1 MNKSSEIPALP
12 AIGENLY
19 RERKKQQLSLA
30 DLAGASGISKA
41 MLSQIESEKVNPTI
55 ATLWKIAHALHVDLE
70 SLISGGGKQKKKFEV
85 IRQENLISLSTDR
98 TGTRFRVLSPASM
111 AEDLELYRMTLEP
124 GGIHASQPHANGT
137 EEYLNV
143 LEGRIR
149 VTAGEES
156 AILEQGDFMIV
167 QTDVEHVIENL
178 AAGRSEL
185 FMVVRFRKA

>member
-1 MNKSSEIPALP
+1 MHSS
-12 AIGENLY
+12 
-19 RERKKQQLSLA
+19 
-30 DLAGASGISKA
+30 
-41 MLSQIESEKVNPTI
+41 
-55 ATLWKIAHALHVDLE
+55 
-70 SLISGGGKQKKKFEV
+70 F
-85 IRQENLISLSTDR
+85 
-98 TGTRFRVLSPASM
+98 
-111 AEDLELYRMTLEP
+111 
-124 GGIHASQPHANGT
+124 QPHANGT